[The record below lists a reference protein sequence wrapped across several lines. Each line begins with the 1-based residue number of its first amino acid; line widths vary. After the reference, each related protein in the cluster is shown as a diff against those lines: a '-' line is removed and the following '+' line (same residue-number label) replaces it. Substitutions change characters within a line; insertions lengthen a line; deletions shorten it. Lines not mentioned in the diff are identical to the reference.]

1 MRLLP
6 YDPYEIASPVE
17 SMVWD
22 GPSSA
27 VYWDIVDPISD
38 QGEWMRAA
46 HLDTAGGERS

>member
-22 GPSSA
+22 APSSA
-27 VYWDIVDPISD
+27 VYWDIVDPIGD
-38 QGEWMRAA
+38 QGEGMRADCV
-46 HLDTAGGERS
+46 DTAGGERS